1 MPAQTRTITFEMHW
15 PEASEPA
22 GGHDH
27 ETPNRCPIHLAH
39 RHNLFVTSTGDYKSL
54 IGNARDP
61 IAAIVRLSAS
71 LNSKRALHRVCW
83 CGSAEAAI
91 VNVAFAACVWPIYEL
106 IPSVLVSE
114 RVNDFGTPFVMRL
127 ASARV

>member
-1 MPAQTRTITFEMHW
+1 MHW

-106 IPSVLVSE
+106 IPSVLVFAHEHGIALKANNVVSPLRE
-114 RVNDFGTPFVMRL
+114 RSV
-127 ASARV
+127 ARTTVAK